1 MPPRREHIDR
11 RLTLPP
17 VEPPGDLVARFLD
30 EHGEPA
36 DSYDLSQL
44 NFPLAVAP
52 WLTMAFRGRHVASA
66 SRTRRA
72 NFRSLRTFSRFLRED
87 GQVVCLTDLDTAAIN
102 RFLVWLQS
110 LRRQGKEVLRSPS
123 SLTHT
128 FSTVRA
134 LLTWLHRRRPDCL
147 PRISFPSNPFPLHSE
162 WVEPYPGLSD
172 AGLKAVL
179 EACYAEI
186 DDIWACFEQGQ
197 RMLAGDNSDP
207 DLAELVRAMHKAGGG
222 VALSSKALNASG
234 IKLSR
239 FTEFGG
245 LRVVTQYLH
254 LTYDTFIPFYVAI
267 AIQTAANP
275 EPLRLIRRDC
285 LVPHPLDEQ
294 REFVDWV
301 KPRAGG
307 RFRRPQRRS
316 FDLRRPYAAPHLIRK
331 VLAMTEPL
339 VPRAGRTRDRLFLIQ
354 NEKSRAIDVANQQ
367 SLGDLIDRFVRRSN
381 ALVRLHNRTYPT
393 KPRQLVPR
401 FAPITLRSS
410 VARSHYQAS
419 GGDIVAVQGV
429 LNHASLSTTETYVA
443 GESATRMREEV
454 IARAQRFMVTWVS
467 GPQTLEAVGDADA
480 NPRGPAYP
488 ARGFAHDCLD
498 PLGGSGPGAE
508 PGRACPHL
516 GGCLTCPGLVIL
528 LDVDHLA
535 RLLALRAALEA
546 ARERLDPPRWN
557 ALYSTSHRILVE
569 QILPEFPVDLTSDAI
584 ALAASWAPLPDLE

>member
-1 MPPRREHIDR
+1 MPRKERIDR
-11 RLTLPP
+11 RLILPP
-17 VEPPGDLVARFLD
+17 VEPADGLVVRFLD
-30 EHGEPA
+30 DYGEPA
-36 DSYDLSQL
+36 DSFDLSQL
-44 NFPLAVAP
+44 DFPVAVAP
-52 WLTMAFRGRHVASA
+52 WLAMAFRERHVASA
-66 SRTRRA
+66 PRTRCA
-72 NFRSLRTFSRFLRED
+72 VFKKLQTFSKFLRED
-87 GQVVCLTDLDTAAIN
+87 GQVVSLTDLDTAAID
-102 RFLVWLQS
+102 RFLIWLRG
-110 LRRQGKEVLRSPS
+110 LRRQGQEALRSPS
-123 SLTHT
+123 ALTHT
-128 FSTVRA
+128 FSVVRA
-134 LLTWLHRRRPDCL
+134 LLTWLHRRRPDRL
-147 PRISFPSNPFPLHSE
+147 PRISFPSNPFPLHAE
-162 WVEPYPGLSD
+162 QVESYSRLSD

-186 DDIWACFEQGQ
+186 DDVWACFEQGK

-207 DLAELVRAMHKAGGG
+207 ELAELVRAVHKAGGG
-222 VALSSKALNASG
+222 VVPSSKALNASG

-239 FTEFGG
+239 LTEFGG
-245 LRVVTQYLH
+245 LRIVTQYLH
-254 LTYDTFIPFYVAI
+254 LTYDTFTPFYVAI

-301 KPRAGG
+301 KLRAGG

-331 VLAMTEPL
+331 VLTMTEPL
-339 VPRAGRTRDRLFLIQ
+339 VPRAGRAQDKLFLMQ
-354 NEKSRAIDVANQQ
+354 NEKSRAVDVVTQQ

-419 GGDIVAVQGV
+419 GGDIIAVQGV

-443 GESATRMREEV
+443 GEHATRMREEV

-467 GPQTLEAVGDADA
+467 GPQTPEAVGDADTSA
-480 NPRGPAYP
+480 GAPACP

-508 PGRACPHL
+508 PGRVCPHL
-516 GGCLTCPGLVIL
+516 GGCLACPGLVIL
-528 LDVDHLA
+528 LDVDHFA
-535 RLLALRAALEA
+535 RLLTLRAALEA
-546 ARERLDPPRWN
+546 ARERLDPLRWN
-557 ALYSTSHRILVE
+557 ALYSASHRTLVE
-569 QILPEFPVDLTSDAI
+569 QILPEFPVDLTSDAV
-584 ALAASWAPLPDLE
+584 ALAASWPPLPDLE